1 MKGIKSSAHTL
12 LGEEQ
17 AMADLLPIL
26 TIVVENLLNFA
37 VCMKS
42 LELLWIY
49 LGAEVEFHRIN
60 NQRKAIN

>member
-1 MKGIKSSAHTL
+1 MKGIKSSAHAL

-26 TIVVENLLNFA
+26 TIVVENLPNFA
-37 VCMKS
+37 VCMKR

-60 NQRKAIN
+60 HQR